1 MIMHIPY
8 EKFGPL
14 GQKKFLDGTLNKLSI
29 DYMYNAIMS
38 WDGDQD
44 FEVFNFGDICRMTNC
59 CSKYKIY
66 KTGFGITLEI
76 KF

>member
-44 FEVFNFGDICRMTNC
+44 FEVFNFDNICKMTNC